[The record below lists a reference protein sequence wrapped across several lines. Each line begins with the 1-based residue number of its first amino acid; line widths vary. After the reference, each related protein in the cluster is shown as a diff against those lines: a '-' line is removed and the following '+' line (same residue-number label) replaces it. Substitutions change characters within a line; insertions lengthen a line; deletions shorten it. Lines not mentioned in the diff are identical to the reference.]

1 MDAGRSGL
9 TGVWQGRRALRGGA
23 AARRYAKA
31 LMDLARRDGT
41 IAQIGAQLQQH
52 QELLREHTNLQRLLE
67 NPSVD
72 IQVKTGILT
81 SIFERTQPA
90 PLLRNFLLL
99 LMHKDRL
106 PQLDAIYT
114 HYARMASDELHR
126 VVAQVTTAV
135 EMDAQQRQVVTQRIA
150 AATQKDV
157 QLEARVDPAII
168 GGLVVRVNNVIL
180 DGSVRGQL
188 ARMRKALIGG

>member
-1 MDAGRSGL
+1 
-9 TGVWQGRRALRGGA
+9 LRGGA

-31 LMDLARRDGT
+31 LMDLARRDGI
-41 IAQIGAQLQQH
+41 IAEIGAQLLQH
-52 QELLREHTNLQRLLE
+52 QALLQANTNLQKALE
-67 NPSVD
+67 NPGVD
-72 IQVKTGILT
+72 IQVKTGIMT
-81 SIFERTQPA
+81 TIFERTQPA

-99 LMHKDRL
+99 LMHKGRL
-106 PQLDAIYT
+106 PQLDAICTQYE
-114 HYARMASDELHR
+114 RMASDELRR

-135 EMDAQQRQVVTQRIA
+135 EMDAQQRQVVTQKIA

-157 QLEARVDPAII
+157 QLEAHVDPTLI

-188 ARMRKALIGG
+188 TRMRKALIGG